1 MGFLKGLFA
10 DLPLLIG
17 APEGAAGGASSGG
30 AGGMLTMLLP
40 FALIIG
46 VFYFLII
53 RPQSKK
59 QKETKAMLSSLRK
72 NDRVATIGGI
82 RGTIVSVKEDTVIV
96 KVDNNVKM
104 EFSKSAIS
112 AVVERKDSGGGKS
125 TSGKESKDKP
135 LPEESSPSD
144 EPEGEAQGDSS
155 DSE

>member
-17 APEGAAGGASSGG
+17 TPEGAGGASTGG
-30 AGGMLTMLLP
+30 AGGLLTMLLP

-82 RGTIVSVKEDTVIV
+82 RGTIVSVKDDTVIV

-112 AVVERKDSGGGKS
+112 AVIERKDTGGKS
-125 TSGKESKDKP
+125 SSGKESKNKP

-144 EPEGEAQGDSS
+144 ESEGEAESESS
-155 DSE
+155 Q

>member
-17 APEGAAGGASSGG
+17 TPEGAGGASTGG
-30 AGGMLTMLLP
+30 AGGLLTMLLP

-82 RGTIVSVKEDTVIV
+82 RGTIVSVKDDTVIV

-112 AVVERKDSGGGKS
+112 AVVERKDTGGKGS
-125 TSGKESKDKP
+125 SGKESKNKP
-135 LPEESSPSD
+135 LPEESGPSD
-144 EPEGEAQGDSS
+144 ESDGEAEGESS
-155 DSE
+155 Q